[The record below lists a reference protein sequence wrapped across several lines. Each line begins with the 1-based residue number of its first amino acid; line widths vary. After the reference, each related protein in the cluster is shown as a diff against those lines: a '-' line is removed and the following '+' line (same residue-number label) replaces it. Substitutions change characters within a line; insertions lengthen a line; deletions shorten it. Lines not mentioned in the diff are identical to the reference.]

1 MVSSKEY
8 FIGVGAMK
16 QPQQQWTKTMTKQ
29 KLTKKQSEMLG
40 AAIIEAIN
48 ADMCFQE
55 MAKHLSEKYNVVIN
69 EKSFQEGLNKTSKKY
84 S

>member
-1 MVSSKEY
+1 
-8 FIGVGAMK
+8 MK
-16 QPQQQWTKTMTKQ
+16 PQ

-40 AAIIEAIN
+40 AAMIEAIN
-48 ADMCFQE
+48 ASMSFEE

-69 EKSFQEGLNKTSKKY
+69 EKSFQEGIDKTSKKY

>member
-1 MVSSKEY
+1 
-8 FIGVGAMK
+8 
-16 QPQQQWTKTMTKQ
+16 MTKQ

>member
-1 MVSSKEY
+1 
-8 FIGVGAMK
+8 MK
-16 QPQQQWTKTMTKQ
+16 PQ

-40 AAIIEAIN
+40 AAMIEAIN
-48 ADMCFQE
+48 GSMSFQE

-69 EKSFQEGLNKTSKKY
+69 KKSFQAGLDNTSKKY